1 MKRGIERKN
10 TAKEELSI
18 QDGDHDLPRLR
29 LLASRNSP
37 GLSLLSFTPTLGLFV
52 VQSRNSRD
60 PWESTWESDSM
71 GLIVFSTGKCAV
83 TRLHVHILWVCIRSR
98 VCLNATNQIS
108 DQTKISRKDYRA
120 IS

>member
-1 MKRGIERKN
+1 MKKRNRGKEN
-10 TAKEELSI
+10 ASKEELSI

-37 GLSLLSFTPTLGLFV
+37 GLSFLSFPPTLGLFV

-71 GLIVFSTGKCAV
+71 GPIVFSTD
-83 TRLHVHILWVCIRSR
+83 ISR
-98 VCLNATNQIS
+98 RQRGVRELENIIKSHRKKKDEKRYEEETVIQRKLDMIS
-108 DQTKISRKDYRA
+108 D
-120 IS
+120 